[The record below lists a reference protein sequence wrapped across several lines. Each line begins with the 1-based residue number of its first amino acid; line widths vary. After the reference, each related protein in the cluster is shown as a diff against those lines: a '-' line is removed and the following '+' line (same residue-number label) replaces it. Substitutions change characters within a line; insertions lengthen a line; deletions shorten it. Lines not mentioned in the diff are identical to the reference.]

1 MDRLTSMA
9 VFAAAVDD
17 GSLSR
22 AARRFGLSASMAGKH
37 VSAIEADL
45 NIRLMQR
52 STRQL
57 SLTEVGRA
65 YYARCKRILED
76 VDDANREASD
86 AQRTV
91 GGVLRITA
99 PVTFGVMHLGGVLTR
114 YLDQHP
120 AVAVEVLLND
130 RYVDLLGEGIDVAIR
145 IGRLLDSDLV
155 ARRLAPCR
163 MAFCASPDFLERYGP
178 VGNAEDLRRAPRLAF
193 SEAVS
198 AGDWTLT
205 DPQGQPHRIDG
216 PVRMAANNTQMLL
229 AAALTGAGVAYG
241 PTFVFGE
248 RIAAGD
254 LVALLPDHRTSDLA
268 IHAVY
273 PTARHVSLKARRF
286 IDHLIGSFGGEPP
299 WDLAPPAVR
308 EGPSRARSNPDAD

>member
-9 VFAAAVDD
+9 VFVAAAEE

-22 AARRFGLSASMAGKH
+22 VARRFGLSASMAGKH

-45 NIRLMQR
+45 NIRLMHR
-52 STRQL
+52 STRQI
-57 SLTEVGRA
+57 SLTDVGRA
-65 YYARCKRILED
+65 YYTRCKRILEE

-86 AQRTV
+86 AQQTAR
-91 GGVLRITA
+91 GVLRITA
-99 PVTFGVMHLGGVLTR
+99 PVTFGAMHLGGVLAR

-120 AVAVEVLLND
+120 AVAVEVMLND

-163 MAFCASPDFLERYGP
+163 MVFCASPDFLKRHGTP
-178 VGNAEDLRRAPRLAF
+178 RNVGDLRRAPRLAF

-205 DPQGQPHRIDG
+205 DPSGQPHLIDG

-229 AAALTGAGVAYG
+229 AVALDGAGVAYG

-254 LVALLPDHRTSDLA
+254 LIALLPDHRTSDLA

-273 PTARHVSLKARRF
+273 PTARNIPLKVRRF
-286 IDHLIGSFGGEPP
+286 IDHLIASFGGEPP
-299 WDLAPPAVR
+299 WDLPPAKAV
-308 EGPSRARSNPDAD
+308 GAGA

>member
-9 VFAAAVDD
+9 VFVAAVEE
-17 GSLSR
+17 GSLSK

-37 VSAIEADL
+37 ISAIEADL

-57 SLTEVGRA
+57 SLTDVGRA
-65 YYARCKRILED
+65 YYARCKRILEE

-86 AQRTV
+86 AQQTV
-91 GGVLRITA
+91 RGVLRIAA
-99 PVTFGVMHLGGVLTR
+99 PATFGAMHLGDVLAR

-120 AVAVEVLLND
+120 AVAVEVMLND
-130 RYVDLLGEGIDVAIR
+130 RYVDLLSEGIDVAIR

-163 MAFCASPDFLERYGP
+163 MVFCASPGFLKRYGTP
-178 VGNAEDLRRAPRLAF
+178 RNAEDLRRAPRLAF

-205 DPQGQPHRIDG
+205 DPEGQPHLIDG

-229 AAALTGAGVAYG
+229 AAALAGAGVAYG

-254 LVALLPDHRTSDLA
+254 LIALLPDHRTADLA

-273 PTARHVSLKARRF
+273 PTARNISLKARRF
-286 IDHLIGSFGGEPP
+286 IDDLIASFGGEPP
-299 WDLAPPAVR
+299 WDLAPATS
-308 EGPSRARSNPDAD
+308 GGTRA